1 MNDLNA
7 ISVNDSESK
16 LIISILNKLDI
27 KSDSEEN
34 KKANMSINQNEQKN
48 VDSIFA
54 KNLSPEVTAEID
66 LNTVHHVTFK
76 ELHDTDLP
84 TNSLVYVSYIN
95 HPLDFVV

>member
-1 MNDLNA
+1 MNDLNT

-16 LIISILNKLDI
+16 LIISMLNKLDI
-27 KSDSEEN
+27 KSDSEDN
-34 KKANMSINQNEQKN
+34 RKANVSLNQNEQKS
-48 VDSIFA
+48 VDNIFA
-54 KNLSPEVTAEID
+54 KKLSPEVKAEID
-66 LNTVHHVTFK
+66 LNTIHHVTFK